1 MPTRRPAPGQ
11 PSNKSAARRVV
22 DLERYA
28 PALLNWIATK
38 VSRGASQ
45 HYLNVFGVGI
55 EIWRCLLLLAIE
67 ESISAQ
73 QVSRIIGMDKSS
85 VSRCFKSM
93 QAKGLIT
100 MGLDSADGRV
110 RIATITAQGRALHD
124 RMIGI
129 ALERD
134 RALLA
139 ALNDDERDT
148 LFALLWRVHENL
160 PVVERMTE
168 RYIAEHF
175 PEAGRRRITTGA
187 ESSDDE

>member
-1 MPTRRPAPGQ
+1 MPTRR
-11 PSNKSAARRVV
+11 SAAGQVPRKAASPRVV

-38 VSRGASQ
+38 ISRGASQ
-45 HYLNVFGVGI
+45 HYLEVFGVGI
-55 EIWRCLLLLAIE
+55 EVWRCLLLLAIE

-100 MGLDSADGRV
+100 LGLDAADGRV
-110 RIATITAQGRALHD
+110 RIATITAKGRELHD
-124 RMIGI
+124 RMVGV

-134 RALLA
+134 RALLS
-139 ALNDDERDT
+139 ALTDAERDT

-160 PVVERMTE
+160 PTVERMTAK
-168 RYIAEHF
+168 YIARHF
-175 PEAGRRRITTGA
+175 PEVARRRATARADPADGA
-187 ESSDDE
+187 